1 MITVDETIRT
11 ALDPEA
17 AFDYLANFEHT
28 CEWDPGTPVTEKRSS
43 GPVAVG
49 SKFHAEAQFR
59 GKRQPIDYV
68 VTKLSE
74 NSITLRG
81 ENATIISVDTI
92 TVAGLRE
99 GASVRYRAEFTVKGW
114 KHLAE
119 PFLKNTFQA
128 LAQPAVD
135 GMKAKLDSMV

>member
-1 MITVDETIRT
+1 MITVDETVRT
-11 ALDPEA
+11 ALGPEA
-17 AFDYLANFEHT
+17 AFNYLKEFEHT
-28 CEWDPGTPVTEKRSS
+28 CEWDPGTPVTEKRST

-68 VTKLSE
+68 VTELSE

-81 ENATIISVDTI
+81 ENASIVSVDTI

-114 KHLAE
+114 KRIAE
-119 PFLKNTFQA
+119 PLLKNTFQG

-135 GMKAKLDSMV
+135 GMKAKLDSLV